1 MLVLILLVIYG
12 VLIYHIAR
20 NTDTIVES
28 LNEVNDNF
36 DFMYE
41 ETFGF
46 LPTSDEE
53 RVANGE

>member
-20 NTDTIVES
+20 NTDIIVES

-36 DFMYE
+36 DFMYK

-46 LPTSDEE
+46 PPTSDEE

>member
-12 VLIYHIAR
+12 VLIYHITR

-36 DFMYE
+36 NFMYE

-46 LPTSDEE
+46 PPTSDEE